1 MHPSHCTFTLHEY
14 QFQQYPDF
22 TAEKATE
29 KGSAKG
35 KSNTLYAIYLFKLQ
49 FFFLDV
55 LYIYIYTVFMK
66 CFPQI
71 ICIILNLN
79 LILSTLLYKITLVSL
94 T

>member
-1 MHPSHCTFTLHEY
+1 MHPSHCTFILHEY

-35 KSNTLYAIYLFKLQ
+35 KSNAIYLFNPH
-49 FFFLDV
+49 FFFRRSN
-55 LYIYIYTVFMK
+55 YTVFMK